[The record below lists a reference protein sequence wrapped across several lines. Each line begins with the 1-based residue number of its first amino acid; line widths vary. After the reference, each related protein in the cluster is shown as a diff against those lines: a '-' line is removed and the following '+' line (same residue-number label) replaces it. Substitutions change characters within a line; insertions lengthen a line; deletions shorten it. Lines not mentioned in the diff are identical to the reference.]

1 VRQRVRELLPPDA
14 AELQELALR
23 LDDRTVLALTPRQ
36 IARHLGLV
44 GRRRKSGAPVDVE
57 VTAYP
62 LKGHTEV
69 AVVADDSLGLLSSI
83 AGVLAAHRVSIDAAV
98 VSTVDDLALDLFY
111 VRDPYGKVI
120 AADDPRWELFRRDL
134 ASVLTASGESST
146 AVIDLLAKRRKRS
159 TLKRFT
165 PAVPTTVHVMDDA
178 SQDFTVVEVQSRDQ
192 VGLLHTITRT
202 MTDLGLDIHLAKV
215 STEGEKAADA
225 FYVTDRAAGG
235 KLRDPAR
242 IAELEAALVQA
253 LASAEAS

>member
-1 VRQRVRELLPPDA
+1 
-14 AELQELALR
+14 
-23 LDDRTVLALTPRQ
+23 VLALTPRQ
-36 IARHLGLV
+36 IARHLLLV
-44 GRRRKSGAPVDVE
+44 GRRRAAGAPVDIE
-57 VTAYP
+57 VTPYP

-69 AVVADDSLGLLSSI
+69 AVVADDNLGLLSHI

-98 VSTVDDLALDLFY
+98 VSTVDGLALDLFY

-120 AADDPRWELFRRDL
+120 GAEDTRWELFRRDL
-134 ASVLTASGESST
+134 IAVLTASGESST
-146 AVIDLLAKRRKRS
+146 AVVDLLARRRKRS

-165 PAVPTTVHVMDDA
+165 PAVATTIHVVDDA

-225 FYVTDRAAGG
+225 FYVTDRAGGG

-242 IAELEAALVQA
+242 IAELESALAQA
-253 LASAEAS
+253 IASAEA